1 MSKSR
6 SELRR
11 EIAGV
16 FFRLGVF
23 GFGGP
28 AAHIAMMR
36 NEVVR
41 NRKWLDDSE
50 FLELVGAVNL
60 IPGPNSTE
68 LAIHLG
74 HRRGGRTGLLV
85 AGLCFIIPAVV
96 ITSLLAW
103 LYASHGTSP
112 EMVDIRYGVMPVIAA
127 IIAHAVVSM
136 GRGLATDLQKFAVCI
151 GSFTV
156 YVAGANELLILG
168 AAAAL
173 AAVTARSRDGE
184 VLLLHIPILIA
195 AQSASL
201 WRLSLTFLEIG
212 SVLFGSGYVLVAFL
226 QRNFVDDLG
235 WLTETQVL
243 DAVAVGQITP
253 GPVFS
258 SATFVGWQIAGVAGA
273 GLATIGIFAPSF
285 AFSATLN
292 SVLKW
297 MRSGVRTR
305 AVLVG
310 LSSASIG
317 LMAGALVDIV
327 NTAVVDTFTLCLM
340 IISLGVMLVLKLNA
354 TWLVAGGVVVGAIG
368 AFV

>member
-1 MSKSR
+1 MDPARLK
-6 SELRR
+6 LKR

-41 NRKWLDDSE
+41 NRKWLDDTE

-74 HRRGGRTGLLV
+74 HRRGGRYGLLV
-85 AGLCFIIPAVV
+85 AGLCFILPAAV
-96 ITSLLAW
+96 ITGLLAW
-103 LYASHGTSP
+103 LYASHGTAP
-112 EMVDIRYGVMPVIAA
+112 EMVDIRYGVMPVIGA
-127 IIAHAVVSM
+127 IVTHAVISL
-136 GRGLATDLQKFAVCI
+136 GRGFVTDKSKILFCI
-151 GSFTV
+151 GSFV
-156 YVAGANELLILG
+156 AYVFGANELLILG
-168 AAAAL
+168 VAAAL
-173 AAVTARSRDGE
+173 AALSVRSPDGDA
-184 VLLLHIPILIA
+184 LLLHIPIFFA

-201 WRLSLTFLEIG
+201 WRLFMTFLEIG

-235 WLTETQVL
+235 WLTETQLL
-243 DAVAVGQITP
+243 DAIAIGQITP

-258 SATFVGWQIAGVAGA
+258 SATFVGWQIAGVGGA
-273 GLATIGIFAPSF
+273 ILATVGIFAPSF
-285 AFSATLN
+285 AFATILN
-292 SVLKW
+292 TVMNW
-297 MRSGVRTR
+297 MRSGVRSR
-305 AVLVG
+305 AALG
-310 LSSASIG
+310 ALSSASIG

-327 NTAVVDTFTLCLM
+327 GTAVVDAFTLSLM
-340 IISLGVMLVLKLNA
+340 IVSLGLMLIFKLNA
-354 TWLVAGGVVVGAIG
+354 TWLVAGGVIVGAIG
-368 AFV
+368 III

>member
-1 MSKSR
+1 MF
-6 SELRR
+6 L
-11 EIAGV
+11 
-16 FFRLGVF
+16 RLGVF

-36 NEVVR
+36 SEVVH
-41 NRKWLDDSE
+41 NRKWLEDSE

-112 EMVDIRYGVMPVIAA
+112 ELVDVRYGVMPVIGAVVS
-127 IIAHAVVSM
+127 HAVVSM
-136 GRGLATDLQKFAVCI
+136 GRELAKDLRNLAVCL
-151 GSFTV
+151 GSLIA
-156 YVAGANELLILG
+156 YIAGVNELLILVI
-168 AAAAL
+168 AATTAAL
-173 AAVTARSRDGE
+173 MARPLDGDA
-184 VLLLHIPILIA
+184 LLLNMPILIGT
-195 AQSASL
+195 QSVSL
-201 WRLSLTFLEIG
+201 WRLLLVFLEIG

-235 WLTETQVL
+235 WLTETQLL

-273 GLATIGIFAPSF
+273 ALATIGIFAPSF
-285 AFSATLN
+285 AFSAILN
-292 SVLKW
+292 SVIKW
-297 MRSGVRTR
+297 MRSGVRSR
-305 AVLVG
+305 AALAA

-317 LMAGALVDIV
+317 LMAGALVEIV
-327 NTAVVDTFTLCLM
+327 DTAVVDTFTFGLM
-340 IISLGVMLVLKLNA
+340 IVALGTMLVLKLNA
-354 TWLVAGGVVVGAIG
+354 TWLVAGGVVIGAIS
-368 AFV
+368 AIT